1 MEWWLRRSRLLS
13 RAMLA
18 HLLAA
23 AGLLAWTACAKK
35 PAEPEPELKVSTQAI
50 AATAAGG
57 GAFFH
62 VAANRAWSASSTEP
76 WCTLAVSTGQ
86 SGTTKVDIQVAPHGG
101 TAPRSA
107 TIAVVAGPLKQDITV
122 TQEGATLLEVDAEQ
136 QVGVGGGELAIRVEA
151 SGVFQVE
158 VAADWITHAGS
169 DPGVARFEVGVN
181 RGLSV
186 RAGTIRFTLGG
197 VEKEVTVNQDG
208 QPPTIAPDMTG
219 VPRNARA
226 LIGGMGLGW
235 NLGNSL
241 EAASSP
247 TLASETLWGNPKT
260 SKAMIDAVKAAG
272 FDAVRIPCAWSGYME
287 DQTTYRVSDAWLA
300 RVKEVVDY
308 CVANDLYV
316 VINTH
321 WDGGWLEEHPL
332 YSHQAAVTEKFTA
345 LWKQVAVYFRDYDE
359 RLLFA
364 GTNEVRADYNTPTA
378 EHLAVQASYNQVFV
392 ETVRATGG
400 RNAYRNL
407 VVQAY
412 NTNINHA
419 RDFFR
424 LPVDAVQDRLV
435 MEVHYYDPYDFT
447 LDAESSNYLWGQEFA
462 GYGNVSNWGQ
472 EAWVDQS
479 FAIVKSSFIDKG
491 IPVILGEYAATLR
504 LSLPEAARAQ
514 HVRARNHY
522 LGYVTK
528 AARAVGMVP
537 FYWDSGHTGNNGSG
551 LFDRATATPA
561 HPDAIAA
568 IVGAR

>member
-1 MEWWLRRSRLLS
+1 
-13 RAMLA
+13 MLA
-18 HLLAA
+18 QLLAL
-23 AGLLAWTACAKK
+23 AGLLALAACAKQ
-35 PAEPEPELKVSTQAI
+35 PAEPDPELKVSTQAI

-57 GAFFH
+57 EAFFH

-76 WCTLAVSTGQ
+76 WCTLALSTGQ
-86 SGTTKVDIQVAPHGG
+86 SGTTKVNIQVAPHSG
-101 TAPRSA
+101 TAPRSV

-122 TQEGATLLEVDAEQ
+122 TQEGATQLDVDAEQ
-136 QVGVGGGELAIRVEA
+136 EVGVGGGALAIRIQA
-151 SGVFQVE
+151 SGSFEVD
-158 VAADWITHAGS
+158 VAADWITRSGGE
-169 DPGVARFEVGVN
+169 PGVERFEVGVN

-186 RAGTIRFTLGG
+186 RAGIIRFTLDG
-197 VEKEVTVNQDG
+197 VEKEVTVRQAG
-208 QPPTIAPDMTG
+208 QPLTIAPDITG
-219 VPRNARA
+219 VSRDARA
-226 LIGGMGLGW
+226 LIGEMVLGW

-247 TLASETLWGNPKT
+247 TSASETLWGNPKT

-272 FDAVRIPCAWSGYME
+272 FNAIRIPCAWSGYMV
-287 DQTTYRVSDAWLA
+287 DQTSYRVSDAWLA
-300 RVKEVVDY
+300 RVKEVIDY
-308 CVANDLYV
+308 CVDNDLYV

-332 YSHQAAVTEKFTA
+332 YSHQAAVTEKFIA

-359 RLLFA
+359 HLLFA

-378 EHLAVQASYNQVFV
+378 EHLAVQQSYNQVFV

-419 RDFFR
+419 RDFFK
-424 LPVDAVQDRLV
+424 LPVDAVQNRLLL
-435 MEVHYYDPYDFT
+435 EVHYYDPYDFT
-447 LDAESSNYLWGQEFA
+447 LDINSNNYLWGQEFA
-462 GYGNVSNWGQ
+462 GYSNVSNWGQ
-472 EAWVDQS
+472 EAWVDQA
-479 FAIVKSSFIDKG
+479 FGIMKTNFIDKG

-528 AARAVGMVP
+528 AARTVGMVP
-537 FYWDSGHTGNNGSG
+537 FYWDSGHTGDNGSG
-551 LFDRATATPA
+551 LFHRATATPA

-568 IVGAR
+568 IVAAR